1 MKKTNLILCLCV
13 ALGAIIITS
22 CGSSKALS
30 FIKINPEE
38 TSNYTN
44 PTLRKFMQDN
54 EGPAVI
60 VRDLAGRT
68 SEKIQNASL
77 SQATRTARLC
87 QLLEQGLLKNN
98 FNVRDRQLF
107 EAVADKTDKNTDYG
121 DLYNKTG
128 VDIIFEITSSNEDRY
143 EVNYYHQGAEQI
155 PFDQK
160 NNAIV
165 YDMYG
170 YSIEIKVIMLQNNIV
185 GGTYKYYYTPCDAT
199 LGGCVLTEIG
209 KKTITY
215 IPQESA
221 KPETLGTDSFS
232 FLGLVGNLKKN
243 EKEEKKIAERE
254 QSEYEKFEKTV
265 SKFITNTVIPGIV
278 SDIRGK

>member
-13 ALGAIIITS
+13 ALGATIIAS
-22 CGSSKALS
+22 CGGPKALS
-30 FIKINPEE
+30 FIKVNPEE
-38 TSNYTN
+38 TSSYTN

-54 EGPAVI
+54 EGAAVI
-60 VRDLAGRT
+60 VRDLARWT
-68 SEKIQNASL
+68 PEKVQDASL
-77 SQATRTARLC
+77 SQSTRTARIC
-87 QLLEQGLLKNN
+87 QLLEQGLLKND

-128 VDIIFEITSSNEDRY
+128 VDIIFEITSFNKDRY
-143 EVNYYHQGAEQI
+143 EVNYYHQDREQI
-155 PFDQK
+155 PFDLK
-160 NNAIV
+160 NNSIV
-165 YDMYG
+165 YDMHG

-221 KPETLGTDSFS
+221 KPETLGTGS
-232 FLGLVGNLKKN
+232 FLNLIGKKKN
-243 EKEEKKIAERE
+243 EKDEKKIAERE
-254 QSEYEKFEKTV
+254 QDEYEMFEKTI